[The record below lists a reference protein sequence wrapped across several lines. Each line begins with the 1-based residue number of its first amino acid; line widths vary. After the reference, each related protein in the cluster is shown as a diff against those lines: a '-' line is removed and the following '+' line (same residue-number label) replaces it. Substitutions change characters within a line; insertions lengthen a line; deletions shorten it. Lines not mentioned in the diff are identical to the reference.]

1 MRRDGFNCLRA
12 ILFGLGGRE
21 MKKLWFGLLATLLL
35 TIFVVP
41 AFAWELQMTGQFEWR
56 FRYFGRAN
64 GYADLF
70 GNSQFQDSTLNNTG
84 VLTGFAGPNF
94 YRGYNGQ
101 ALGAGVVGALQP
113 MPTASNSS
121 QLRIVRGGFSYADS
135 DAYAH
140 DQRMTFNPILRVNNA
155 ISFYCNMD
163 LASIR
168 NKYNHRDYQ
177 TNGILDRWYQD
188 RTSANAFDTAM
199 IPSINQWRLAAQ
211 LPWGILSVGAKD
223 FPIGTGSFLGYN
235 TRASA
240 LLFSFPYGPFR
251 FIPGVWLARYPDA
264 YGAFGPYGTAGVPA
278 GAASGPA
285 ANSVV
290 AYDGGLHAT
299 AFWGIF
305 CTYANGP
312 VEAGVAVVGQ
322 VLQHVGQANL
332 GGMGLTTTHAA
343 VLYPGTAD
351 PAGATA
357 FHYGAR
363 DQAYAI
369 YQTYLKYNNGRFFAN
384 MEYDWANLDYYYIG
398 QAATFGAGYPNS
410 GGPALYTEGS
420 QFFGEAGALC
430 GPAKLAFM
438 FAWSGGPC
446 LNNNNPTKAYNGLA
460 INNQATD
467 AYNYLM
473 FHTYAGGNNGGWAN
487 SGMTFTVAEDP
498 QMVDAYCLA
507 ARLDYAVA
515 ANLNVWGTY
524 MWANRVEENGYL
536 AGGTDYNGLAG
547 AGSHANLSPYAAQQ
561 WKATVMSPGSNAANM
576 NPYVDD
582 SNLGWEAQLGVDWK
596 LLENMM
602 VTTRYA
608 YWQPGAWFDQAYGVS
623 GISNGTVYPTAAGFG
638 AAGGYMQGRSAIQA
652 ITSSVMID
660 F

>member
-35 TIFVVP
+35 TVFVVP

-56 FRYFGRAN
+56 FRYFGRAS

-70 GNSQFQDSTLNNTG
+70 GNAQFQDSTQNNTG
-84 VLTGFAGPNF
+84 MIVGFAGPNI

-101 ALGAGVVGALQP
+101 TYGGAGLAAPAAMQ
-113 MPTASNSS
+113 TASNSS
-121 QLRIVRGGFSYADS
+121 LMRIVKGGFSYADS

-140 DQRMTFNPILRVNNA
+140 DQRMTFNPILKVNNA

-251 FIPGVWLARYPDA
+251 FIPGVWLARYPDQF
-264 YGAFGPYGTAGVPA
+264 GAFTPYAQGATAAANSPA
-278 GAASGPA
+278 P
-285 ANSVV
+285 NSVV

-322 VLQHVGQANL
+322 VLQHIGQANL
-332 GGMGLTTTHAA
+332 GAYALINYPAA
-343 VLYPGTAD
+343 APVAAGRAVYYPGAN
-351 PAGATA
+351 AGSTQ
-357 FHYGAR
+357 FTYGAR
-363 DQAYAI
+363 DMAYAI

-384 MEYDWANLDYYYIG
+384 LEYDWANQDLYYIG
-398 QAATFGAGYPNS
+398 QSAAEGTGYPNS
-410 GGPALYTEGS
+410 GAPALYTEGS
-420 QFFGEAGALC
+420 QFFAKPAPFVVRQNWPLC
-430 GPAKLAFM
+430 SRGQV
-438 FAWSGGPC
+438 
-446 LNNNNPTKAYNGLA
+446 GLA
-460 INNQATD
+460 LT
-467 AYNYLM
+467 
-473 FHTYAGGNNGGWAN
+473 T
-487 SGMTFTVAEDP
+487 
-498 QMVDAYCLA
+498 
-507 ARLDYAVA
+507 
-515 ANLNVWGTY
+515 
-524 MWANRVEENGYL
+524 
-536 AGGTDYNGLAG
+536 
-547 AGSHANLSPYAAQQ
+547 
-561 WKATVMSPGSNAANM
+561 
-576 NPYVDD
+576 
-582 SNLGWEAQLGVDWK
+582 
-596 LLENMM
+596 
-602 VTTRYA
+602 TTR
-608 YWQPGAWFDQAYGVS
+608 PK
-623 GISNGTVYPTAAGFG
+623 
-638 AAGGYMQGRSAIQA
+638 R
-652 ITSSVMID
+652 ITD
-660 F
+660 